1 MEGGFP
7 SYHVTIN
14 HRGPDVK
21 KTLASLIYRNLRKY
35 GLRVF
40 LDVEELQIGDS
51 SPLAIE
57 RAIQSASLHICI
69 FSETYAESAW
79 CLNELVWILACENAK
94 VIPIF
99 YGIQPSD
106 LRYTVTGA
114 YAEAFR
120 NHRIRG
126 RVDTQRLK
134 IWQNA
139 LNKVSHISGLV
150 FIKEK
155 DDLGELM
162 DRIEDTV
169 LREVRREALDVAR
182 YPVGLDK
189 AAEHFQNEVLYET
202 ELSDIKVVGIVGP
215 GGSGKST
222 LARHLYNAKRFEFS
236 RCCFL
241 SEVSE
246 KKLSSVQQK
255 LVTKLVGFQP
265 HEHIDNTSEGRSTI
279 QHRLA
284 GYRVFIVFDGVDN
297 MDQMENLLF
306 VVKEVIGSGSLIFV
320 TSRDRGLLASSE
332 IKTLYDV
339 KLLNVKDSQKLFCFH
354 AFQRPEPSEGFQ
366 DLVHELVNL
375 CGGFPLALKV
385 LGGYL
390 SGKSDRSYWI
400 RQVGNFRKQL
410 PENILDKVLRQS
422 YDSLERKEKE
432 AFLDVAHFLVGENK
446 DLAIRVLEG
455 LGHSGKDCLDTLHQK
470 GLVEFQSL
478 NVDFNINV
486 EDQYIMP
493 FDELGNPICL
503 KQISGLWGASM
514 QVAVSEGAPRL
525 FVREG
530 HASCLKARYLW
541 LFEEWR
547 KVEENNYCKLQSKP
561 YSVRGIY
568 SDEDHEKLQLPEV
581 LQDEE
586 ICGLNILMLRCPLDI
601 NNFSGDLIWL
611 RLTKCNCICIPSSLS
626 LTSLR
631 VLELS
636 DVNLKDLNILCDA
649 GVTPSQPFSKK
660 CLLFKLFP
668 SGLCFHRR
676 RNYEVLS
683 SSRPENRFQL
693 LFSKVKKIYA
703 KIVSKNMKILP
714 SLPIKFQELKALTHL
729 DLSGCSNLEELP
741 TSFTQL
747 LELQY
752 LSLRD
757 CKKLVLKDLG
767 EISTLEYLDLEGCIL
782 LSELPRGTTHQ
793 RSLRYLN
800 VLHTTVEL
808 PEGLE
813 QLESL
818 EQLFVGSIMLRTL
831 PSSLNNLGQ
840 LKELILFECF
850 NLSDIGDSIGKLVH
864 LERLRISRCS
874 AMRMLPERIAWTN
887 IKNLDVR
894 WCLMFEGF
902 KIENDSGRTPSER
915 FLIRRADPGADD
927 FSNSERKASH
937 HISCLT
943 NLIIR
948 DSRITQVYIPQA
960 KSLCPNL
967 ETVDLSNNLCL
978 TRIEGLPDSLISL
991 KLMDCRALK
1000 ALTCLSNLTRLKSL
1014 DISGCDGLES
1024 LNVEDLSS
1032 IEEIKADKCWRLSSM
1047 RGLAQL
1053 KNLSYFQ
1060 ISTYNT
1066 VSSSKWREIL
1076 HFKLKR
1082 GQSFP
1087 SSVSTAILYGA
1098 TVNMEDIGEME
1109 GLAHS
1114 YQDVTV
1120 RGIPSGLLET
1130 GMPVSVKFVYGH
1142 LEGAILV
1149 CLVAHKCCKF
1159 EVTVTNRA
1167 QLHDEAQKMHI
1178 ENEKKWVF
1186 LLHGG
1191 RKRQLIY

>member
-1 MEGGFP
+1 MEGGFA

-40 LDVEELQIGDS
+40 LDVEELQTGDS
-51 SPLAIE
+51 LSLAID

-79 CLNELVWILACENAK
+79 CFNELVWILACENAK

-150 FIKEK
+150 FVKEK

-189 AAEHFQNEVLYET
+189 AAEHFQNEVFYET

-255 LVTKLVGFQP
+255 LVTKLVGLQP
-265 HEHIDNTSEGRSTI
+265 HEHIDNTSEGRSMI

-306 VVKEVIGSGSLIFV
+306 VVKKVIGPGSLIFV

-339 KLLNVKDSQKLFCFH
+339 KLLNAKDSQKLFCFH

-422 YDSLERKEKE
+422 YDSLEREEKE

-446 DLAIRVLEG
+446 DLAIRVLDG

-478 NVDFNINV
+478 NV

-493 FDELGNPICL
+493 FDELGNTICL

-514 QVAVSEGAPRL
+514 QVAVLEGAPRL

-530 HASCLKARYLW
+530 HASCLKARYLR
-541 LFEEWR
+541 LFEEWS

-568 SDEDHEKLQLPEV
+568 TDEDHEKLQLPEV

-636 DVNLKDLNILCDA
+636 DVNLKDLNNLCDA
-649 GVTPSQPFSKK
+649 GETPSQLFSKK
-660 CLLFKLFP
+660 CLLFKRFP
-668 SGLCFHRR
+668 SGPCFHRR
-676 RNYEVLS
+676 RNCEVLS

-693 LFSKVKKIYA
+693 LFSK
-703 KIVSKNMKILP
+703 
-714 SLPIKFQELKALTHL
+714 
-729 DLSGCSNLEELP
+729 LP

-747 LELQY
+747 LQLQY

-767 EISTLEYLDLEGCIL
+767 EISTLEYLNLEGCIL

-818 EQLFVGSIMLRTL
+818 EQLFVGSIMLTTL

-850 NLSDIGDSIGKLVH
+850 NLSDIGDSIEKLVH

-902 KIENDSGRTPSER
+902 KIENNSGRTPSER

-927 FSNSERKASH
+927 FSNSEMKASH

-1014 DISGCDGLES
+1014 DISGCD
-1024 LNVEDLSS
+1024 
-1032 IEEIKADKCWRLSSM
+1032 
-1047 RGLAQL
+1047 
-1053 KNLSYFQ
+1053 
-1060 ISTYNT
+1060 
-1066 VSSSKWREIL
+1066 
-1076 HFKLKR
+1076 
-1082 GQSFP
+1082 
-1087 SSVSTAILYGA
+1087 
-1098 TVNMEDIGEME
+1098 
-1109 GLAHS
+1109 
-1114 YQDVTV
+1114 
-1120 RGIPSGLLET
+1120 
-1130 GMPVSVKFVYGH
+1130 
-1142 LEGAILV
+1142 
-1149 CLVAHKCCKF
+1149 
-1159 EVTVTNRA
+1159 
-1167 QLHDEAQKMHI
+1167 
-1178 ENEKKWVF
+1178 
-1186 LLHGG
+1186 
-1191 RKRQLIY
+1191 

>member
-1 MEGGFP
+1 MEGGFA

-40 LDVEELQIGDS
+40 LDVEELQTGDS
-51 SPLAIE
+51 LSLAID

-79 CLNELVWILACENAK
+79 CFNELVWILACENAK

-150 FIKEK
+150 FVKEK

-189 AAEHFQNEVLYET
+189 AAEHFQNEVFYET

-255 LVTKLVGFQP
+255 LVTKLVGLQP
-265 HEHIDNTSEGRSTI
+265 HEHIDNTSEGRSMI

-306 VVKEVIGSGSLIFV
+306 VVKKVIGPGSLIFV

-339 KLLNVKDSQKLFCFH
+339 KLLNAKDSQKLFCFH

-422 YDSLERKEKE
+422 YDSLEREEKE

-446 DLAIRVLEG
+446 DLAIRVLDG

-478 NVDFNINV
+478 NV

-493 FDELGNPICL
+493 FDELGNTIC
-503 KQISGLWGASM
+503 
-514 QVAVSEGAPRL
+514 
-525 FVREG
+525 
-530 HASCLKARYLW
+530 
-541 LFEEWR
+541 
-547 KVEENNYCKLQSKP
+547 
-561 YSVRGIY
+561 
-568 SDEDHEKLQLPEV
+568 
-581 LQDEE
+581 
-586 ICGLNILMLRCPLDI
+586 
-601 NNFSGDLIWL
+601 
-611 RLTKCNCICIPSSLS
+611 
-626 LTSLR
+626 
-631 VLELS
+631 
-636 DVNLKDLNILCDA
+636 
-649 GVTPSQPFSKK
+649 
-660 CLLFKLFP
+660 
-668 SGLCFHRR
+668 
-676 RNYEVLS
+676 
-683 SSRPENRFQL
+683 
-693 LFSKVKKIYA
+693 
-703 KIVSKNMKILP
+703 
-714 SLPIKFQELKALTHL
+714 
-729 DLSGCSNLEELP
+729 
-741 TSFTQL
+741 
-747 LELQY
+747 
-752 LSLRD
+752 
-757 CKKLVLKDLG
+757 
-767 EISTLEYLDLEGCIL
+767 
-782 LSELPRGTTHQ
+782 
-793 RSLRYLN
+793 
-800 VLHTTVEL
+800 
-808 PEGLE
+808 
-813 QLESL
+813 
-818 EQLFVGSIMLRTL
+818 
-831 PSSLNNLGQ
+831 
-840 LKELILFECF
+840 
-850 NLSDIGDSIGKLVH
+850 
-864 LERLRISRCS
+864 
-874 AMRMLPERIAWTN
+874 
-887 IKNLDVR
+887 
-894 WCLMFEGF
+894 
-902 KIENDSGRTPSER
+902 
-915 FLIRRADPGADD
+915 
-927 FSNSERKASH
+927 
-937 HISCLT
+937 
-943 NLIIR
+943 
-948 DSRITQVYIPQA
+948 
-960 KSLCPNL
+960 
-967 ETVDLSNNLCL
+967 
-978 TRIEGLPDSLISL
+978 
-991 KLMDCRALK
+991 
-1000 ALTCLSNLTRLKSL
+1000 
-1014 DISGCDGLES
+1014 
-1024 LNVEDLSS
+1024 
-1032 IEEIKADKCWRLSSM
+1032 
-1047 RGLAQL
+1047 
-1053 KNLSYFQ
+1053 

-1076 HFKLKR
+1076 
-1082 GQSFP
+1082 SFP

-1159 EVTVTNRA
+1159 EVTVGDHTYNSSCVVDEMNTSCVMDDGDTNTVHMMMWTKDS
-1167 QLHDEAQKMHI
+1167 QVFKDFKFSKDETVFCKIKLLNSFVHNRIGLNQKMAGLKQGWI
-1178 ENEKKWVF
+1178 VTVKNLE
-1186 LLHGG
+1186 LC
-1191 RKRQLIY
+1191 KRFVSSIL